1 MSFCSNFYI
10 HFIFSPLCFIIY
22 SKESFCASCTPYFF
36 LFLIV
41 TSPPV
46 TVIKLS
52 QFVPAKQAP
61 PLLAP
66 VQTQTVSTT
75 VVCFTYFTSHC
86 SLIMFTLD
94 MPADAAIFPATTSFY
109 LQNKESRI
117 LHRASCITRHTSHVQ
132 RHTSHIPH
140 RTSTTTRHTPHAPHH
155 TPHVPHHTPHT
166 IHHTSN
172 PPTVYLRFPA
182 PLQRQA
188 FA

>member
-1 MSFCSNFYI
+1 MFLVVLLTFLHSLLW
-10 HFIFSPLCFIIY
+10 HFLLLLTILSPLVSVINL
-22 SKESFCASCTPYFF
+22 SK
-36 LFLIV
+36 V
-41 TSPPV
+41 
-46 TVIKLS
+46 
-52 QFVPAKQAP
+52 VPAHQAP

-75 VVCFTYFTSHC
+75 VVCFTYFTSRC

-94 MPADAAIFPATTSFY
+94 MPADAAIFPATTSFH